1 MILFSPFLF
10 HSSNWS
16 ALCKSI
22 CMANAER
29 FNYYFYWF
37 AFSEYHFCFISKTF
51 ICKNPVFV
59 KFSKLILSNL

>member
-37 AFSEYHFCFISKTF
+37 AFCEYHFVLYPKPSLVKTNF
-51 ICKNPVFV
+51 
-59 KFSKLILSNL
+59 LLNLVN